1 MRLRALAIAL
11 ALAAL
16 CAAPADALA
25 HSLSPPSPLSG
36 DGGTAFTFYGRAWQS
51 SQVIQ
56 AQYYRRFND
65 SRPWRTKNFRTS
77 TSGTGSFAFR
87 LLDPF
92 AFSSGMQQR
101 MCFAQYDTRY
111 GRVYRKCASFYIEP
125 PRAYFM
131 PPDGVAGTEFILV
144 AQGFQAG
151 RTLLIQLTT
160 PLGDV
165 QNYTTRTRTRAKFIV
180 TGFGPVFIPRGGAI
194 REFQS
199 NTTDPL
205 GLYSALVQQP
215 DAPAHAR
222 AVVAIGAGG

>member
-11 ALAAL
+11 VLAAL

-25 HSLSPPSPLSG
+25 HSLSPASPLSG
-36 DGGTAFTFYGRAWQS
+36 DGGTAFTFYGRAWQAS
-51 SQVIQ
+51 HVIQ

-77 TSGTGSFAFR
+77 GGGSFVFR

-92 AFSSGMQQR
+92 AFSAGKQQR

-131 PPDGVAGTEFILV
+131 PPDGEAGQEFILV

-165 QNYTTRTRTRAKFIV
+165 QNYTARTRSRAKFIV

-205 GLYSALVQQP
+205 GLYSAFVQQS

-222 AVVAIGAGG
+222 AVVSVTAPG

>member
-1 MRLRALAIAL
+1 MRSRALAIAL

-25 HSLSPPSPLSG
+25 HSLSPASPLSG
-36 DGGTAFTFYGRAWQS
+36 DGGTTFTFYGRAWQGS
-51 SQVIQ
+51 HVIQ

-77 TSGTGSFAFR
+77 GSGSFVFK

-92 AFSSGMQQR
+92 AFSAGKQQR

-111 GRVYRKCASFYIEP
+111 GRVYRKCAGFYIEP

-131 PPDGVAGTEFILV
+131 PPDGQAGDEFILV

-151 RTLLIQLTT
+151 RALLIQLTT

-165 QNYTTRTRTRAKFIV
+165 QNYTARTRSRAKFIV

-205 GLYSALVQQP
+205 GLYSAFVQQS

-222 AVVAIGAGG
+222 AVVAITAGG

>member
-1 MRLRALAIAL
+1 MRARTL
-11 ALAAL
+11 ALAVALATL

-25 HSLSPPSPLSG
+25 HTLSPPSPLTG
-36 DGGTAFTFYGRAWQS
+36 DGGTAFTFYGRAWQK

-56 AQYYRRFND
+56 AQYFRRFRD
-65 SRPWRTKNFRTS
+65 SRPWRTKNFRVGS
-77 TSGTGSFAFR
+77 NGTFAFR
-87 LLDPF
+87 LVDPW
-92 AFSSGMQQR
+92 AYAVGMQQR

-111 GRVYRKCASFYIEP
+111 ARVYRKCTSFYIEP

-131 PPDGVAGTEFILV
+131 PPDGNAGDEFILV
-144 AQGFQAG
+144 ANGFQAK
-151 RTLLIQLTT
+151 RTLLVQLTT
-160 PLGDV
+160 PIGEV
-165 QNYTTRTRTRAKFIV
+165 QSYTMRTRSRAKFLV

-205 GLYSALVQQP
+205 GLYTAVVQQP

-222 AVVAIGAGG
+222 ASVLLSAGG

>member
-1 MRLRALAIAL
+1 MRSRALAIAL

-36 DGGTAFTFYGRAWQS
+36 DGGTTFTFYGRAWQAGH
-51 SQVIQ
+51 VIQ
-56 AQYYRRFND
+56 AQYYRRFRD

-77 TSGTGSFAFR
+77 STGAFAFR
-87 LLDPF
+87 LLDPW
-92 AFSSGMQQR
+92 AYAVGMQQR

-111 GRVYRKCASFYIEP
+111 GRVYRKCTSFYIEP

-131 PPDGVAGTEFILV
+131 PPDGTAGDEFILV
-144 AQGFQAG
+144 AQGFQAN
-151 RTLLIQLTT
+151 RTLLVQLTT

-165 QNYTTRTRTRAKFIV
+165 QSYTMRTRSRAKFIV

-205 GLYSALVQQP
+205 GLYDAFVKQS

-222 AVVAIGAGG
+222 AAVFVTTGG

>member
-25 HSLSPPSPLSG
+25 HSLSPASPLSG
-36 DGGTAFTFYGRAWQS
+36 DGGTAFTFYGRAWQAS
-51 SQVIQ
+51 HVIQ
-56 AQYYRRFND
+56 AQYYRRYND
-65 SRPWRTKNFRTS
+65 SRPWRVKNFRTS
-77 TSGTGSFAFR
+77 GGGSFAFR
-87 LLDPF
+87 LLDPWAF
-92 AFSSGMQQR
+92 AVGKQQR

-111 GRVYRKCASFYIEP
+111 GRVYRKCASFYVEP

-131 PPDGVAGTEFILV
+131 PPDGTPGDEFILV

-165 QNYTTRTRTRAKFIV
+165 QNYSTRTRSRAKFIV

-205 GLYSALVQQP
+205 GLYTAFVQQSG
-215 DAPAHAR
+215 APARAR
-222 AVVAIGAGG
+222 AAILLVAP

>member
-25 HSLSPPSPLSG
+25 HSLSPASPLSG
-36 DGGTAFTFYGRAWQS
+36 DGGTAFSFYGRAWQAS
-51 SQVIQ
+51 HVIQ
-56 AQYYRRFND
+56 AQYYRRYND
-65 SRPWRTKNFRTS
+65 TKPWRTKNFRTGS
-77 TSGTGSFAFR
+77 NGSFAFR

-92 AFSSGMQQR
+92 AFSAGKQQR

-111 GRVYRKCASFYIEP
+111 GRVYRKCASFYVEP

-131 PPDGVAGTEFILV
+131 SPDGAPGDEFILV
-144 AQGFQAG
+144 AQGFQAN
-151 RTLLIQLTT
+151 RTLLVELTT
-160 PLGDV
+160 PLGVV
-165 QNYTTRTRTRAKFIV
+165 QSYTMRTRSRPRFLV

-205 GLYSALVQQP
+205 GLYSAYVKQS

-222 AVVAIGAGG
+222 AALLVTLGG